1 MYRIL
6 TVLLL
11 LLSCGGST
19 KDKKD
24 DTKKLLLLY
33 LATPAGQNALHLDVS
48 CIYKR
53 KNIDY
58 SQISPSLYPVKE
70 DYMMYGC
77 YDNSRSDS
85 FGMKFACDNQANL
98 YSASILYK
106 KESCASF
113 GFSSAIRL
121 LRESPLMWTTIPA
134 IQEPSLCICLPN
146 LRNAHL
152 QSLPL
157 SLRQGCKT
165 QNKKV

>member
-113 GFSSAIRL
+113 GFSSAMKAAQGVTSYVDDYSCYTGTEPVYL
-121 LRESPLMWTTIPA
+121 SPKPQKCTSSVTSAFTSAGL
-134 IQEPSLCICLPN
+134 
-146 LRNAHL
+146 
-152 QSLPL
+152 
-157 SLRQGCKT
+157 
-165 QNKKV
+165 